1 MLASIAFHREIFN
14 QYFMINISIKVTANS
29 QITIYSTQ
37 STTNNGRTNRNN
49 GRVIVEAKIQIRI
62 NFQLEI

>member
-1 MLASIAFHREIFN
+1 
-14 QYFMINISIKVTANS
+14 MINISIKVTANS

-49 GRVIVEAKIQIRI
+49 GRVIVDAKIQIRI
-62 NFQLEI
+62 NLQLEI